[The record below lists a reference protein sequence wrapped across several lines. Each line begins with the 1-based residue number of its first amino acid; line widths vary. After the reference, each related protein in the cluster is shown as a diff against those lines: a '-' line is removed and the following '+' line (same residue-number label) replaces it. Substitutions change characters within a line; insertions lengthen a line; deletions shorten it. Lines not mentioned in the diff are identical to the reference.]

1 MYITNLSSWI
11 DLCQVLLREILV
23 GGRVDKLQADARGS
37 LGVQLLAEDEAEPH
51 HDGVERKGKD
61 V

>member
-1 MYITNLSSWI
+1 MLTNLSSRI

-37 LGVQLLAEDEAEPH
+37 LRIQLPAEDEAEPH
-51 HDGVERKGKD
+51 HDGVERKRKD
-61 V
+61 M